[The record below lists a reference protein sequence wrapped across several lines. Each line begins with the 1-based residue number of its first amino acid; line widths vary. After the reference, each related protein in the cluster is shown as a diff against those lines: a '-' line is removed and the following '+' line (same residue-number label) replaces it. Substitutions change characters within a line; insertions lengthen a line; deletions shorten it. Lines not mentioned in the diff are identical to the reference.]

1 VCSIAER
8 ERHKV
13 LSRDGRNILF
23 AVNLVGHRS
32 GDNLPAQV
40 RLPQQL
46 STAGVERLDM
56 IRYLL
61 SDAVSPCREG

>member
-1 VCSIAER
+1 MSVAER
-8 ERHKV
+8 KRHQVVPRNHGHV
-13 LSRDGRNILF
+13 LLAID
-23 AVNLVGHRS
+23 LVGDRS
-32 GDNLPAQV
+32 ADDLPAQV

-61 SDAVSPCREG
+61 SDAVSSCRDG